1 MSKTVTLRLEEN
13 TYEKFKRLAESDNRT
28 MSNFIETSVLRYI
41 ENNNFVD
48 EFEMAEIESNIDL
61 NKSLK
66 RAQKEM
72 KLKKGK
78 FVE

>member
-1 MSKTVTLRLEEN
+1 MSKIVTLRLEEN
-13 TYEKFKRLAESDNRT
+13 TFKKFKRLAESDNRT

-61 NKSLK
+61 NKSLR
-66 RAQKEM
+66 RAQKDM